1 MEVVK
6 VLQKGQIVIPKDLR
20 ERLHI
25 EEGKRLIVEEFEG
38 VLLVM
43 PEPKN
48 PITAMRGLLKPFAE
62 ASSVETV
69 RKLRKDR
76 DLKWQ

>member
-6 VLQKGQIVIPKDLR
+6 VLQKGQIVIPKDIR
-20 ERLHI
+20 DRLHI
-25 EEGKRLIVEEFEG
+25 AEGKRLIVEEIDG
-38 VLLVM
+38 NLLVI

-48 PITAMRGLLKPFAE
+48 PISAMRGLLEPFAE
-62 ASSVETV
+62 ESSVQTV

-76 DLKWQ
+76 KF

>member
-20 ERLHI
+20 EKLHI
-25 EEGKRLIVEEFEG
+25 EEGKRLVIEEFEG
-38 VLLVM
+38 ALLVM

-48 PITAMRGLLKPFAE
+48 PIAAMRGLLKPVAE
-62 ASSVETV
+62 EGSVEVV

-76 DLKWQ
+76 DSRWQ

>member
-20 ERLHI
+20 EKLQI
-25 EEGKRLIVEEFEG
+25 ERGERLIIEEFEG
-38 VLLVM
+38 AMLVM
-43 PEPKN
+43 PEPKD
-48 PITAMRGLLKPFAE
+48 PIAAMRGLLKPFAG
-62 ASSVETV
+62 AGSVETV

-76 DLKWQ
+76 DTRWQ

>member
-20 ERLHI
+20 EKLQI
-25 EEGKRLIVEEFEG
+25 EEGKKLVIEEFEG
-38 VLLVM
+38 ALLVM
-43 PEPKN
+43 PEPEN
-48 PITAMRGLLKPFAE
+48 PIAAMRGLLKPFAK

-76 DLKWQ
+76 DSRWQ

>member
-20 ERLHI
+20 EKLRI
-25 EEGKRLIVEEFEG
+25 ERGKRLIIEEFEG
-38 VLLVM
+38 ALLVM

-48 PITAMRGLLKPFAE
+48 PIAAMRGLLKPFAE
-62 ASSVETV
+62 ASSVKTV

-76 DLKWQ
+76 DTRWL